1 MHPNLTKGNK
11 LDLEVDFS
19 TSTGRVAP
27 FSRTSML
34 EERLLNDLVW
44 SKIPF
49 EFNPKWGILYT
60 PNPLAMKWWSAP
72 VSKPFKTLCSGDSPG
87 CFGWK
92 NALLQAEFGAQELCP
107 FKVSSTPWCRSLM
120 WIGGFHMALSG
131 NRCQIFSF
139 RYQRVHILVRN
150 MVQLSLNLRVTYWLR
165 RGPFCQA
172 FSYRFLCGA
181 IGGA

>member
-27 FSRTSML
+27 FTRTSML
-34 EERLLNDLVW
+34 EENLLNDLVW

-49 EFNPKWGILYT
+49 EFNSLTPNGVYCIPMYT

-72 VSKPFKTLCSGDSPG
+72 VSKPFKTLCSQDSPR

-131 NRCQIFSF
+131 NRVPHSNPGLMIIFPRF
-139 RYQRVHILVRN
+139 
-150 MVQLSLNLRVTYWLR
+150 
-165 RGPFCQA
+165 PFL
-172 FSYRFLCGA
+172 Y
-181 IGGA
+181 